1 MIRTLTAAD
10 FEAVF
15 AAFADAFS
23 DYVVKLSPT
32 REQLAEMLTRRGYL
46 PEASVGMFEDGRLVT
61 FTLNGVDGDRA
72 YDSGTGVVIS
82 HRRRGLGRGIMEAS
96 MEVLRERGCT
106 SYVLEVIDVNK
117 AAIELYRGLGFCETR
132 GLQCWSLAGE
142 AVKAATAV
150 AALQTSWQNSDA
162 SVARAT
168 DAHVVLG
175 HERGSVILF
184 PSNGDLAQLRGEVD
198 SALLKEAA
206 AIAGKPLRIMN
217 VDERDREMAA
227 FLETAGATKTVRQLE
242 MVAEF
247 VLSPGREAAPHGA
260 EQHPG
265 SGGR

>member
-1 MIRTLTAAD
+1 VIRTLTPAD
-10 FEAVF
+10 FKAVF

-46 PEASVGMFEDGRLVT
+46 PEASVGMFEDGRMVA
-61 FTLNGVDGDRA
+61 FTLNGVDGERA

-82 HRRRGLGRGIMEAS
+82 HRRRGLGRRIMEAS
-96 MEVLRERGCT
+96 MDVLRERGCT
-106 SYVLEVIDVNK
+106 TYVLEVIDANVR
-117 AAIELYRGLGFCETR
+117 AVELYRGLGFRETR
-132 GLQCWSLAGE
+132 GLQCWSLAAE

-162 SVARAT
+162 SVARAK

-175 HERGSVILF
+175 DERGSVILF
-184 PSNGDLAQLRGEVD
+184 PGNGDLAQLRGVVD
-198 SALLKEAA
+198 SGLLEEAA
-206 AIAGKPLRIMN
+206 AVAGKPLRIMN

-227 FLETAGATKTVRQLE
+227 FLDAAGATKTVRQLE
-242 MVAEF
+242 MMAEF
-247 VLSPGREAAPHGA
+247 VLPPRREAAPHDA

-265 SGGR
+265 GGGR

>member
-1 MIRTLTAAD
+1 MIRTLTPAD

-46 PEASVGMFEDGRLVT
+46 PEASVGMFDDGRLVA
-61 FTLNGVDGDRA
+61 FTLNGVDGERA
-72 YDSGTGVVIS
+72 YDSGTGVVLS
-82 HRRRGLGRGIMEAS
+82 HRRRGLGRRIMEAS
-96 MEVLRERGCT
+96 MDVLRERGCA
-106 SYVLEVIDVNK
+106 SYVLEVIDANAPAV
-117 AAIELYRGLGFCETR
+117 ELYRGLGFRETR
-132 GLQCWSLAGE
+132 GLQCWSLTAE

-150 AALQTSWQNSDA
+150 AALRTAWQNSDA
-162 SVARAT
+162 SVARAK

-175 HERGSVILF
+175 DERGSVILF
-184 PSNGDLAQLRGEVD
+184 PGNGDLAQLRGMVD

-206 AIAGKPLRIMN
+206 TIAGKPLRIMN

-227 FLETAGATKTVRQLE
+227 FLEVAGATKTVRQLE
-242 MVAEF
+242 MMAEF
-247 VLSPGREAAPHGA
+247 VLSPGREAAPHDA

>member
-1 MIRTLTAAD
+1 MIRTLTPDD

-46 PEASVGMFEDGRLVT
+46 PEASVGMFEDGRLVA

-82 HRRRGLGRGIMEAS
+82 HRRRGLGRTIMEAS
-96 MEVLRERGCT
+96 MDVLRARGCT
-106 SYVLEVIDVNK
+106 SYVLEVIDANVR
-117 AAIELYRGLGFCETR
+117 AVELYRGLGFREIR
-132 GLQCWSLAGE
+132 GLQCWSLAGD
-142 AVKAATAV
+142 AVRAATAV

-162 SVARAT
+162 SVARAK
-168 DAHVVLG
+168 DAHVILG
-175 HERGSVILF
+175 DERGSVILF
-184 PSNGDLAQLRGEVD
+184 PGNGDLAQLRGVID
-198 SALLKEAA
+198 STLLKEAA
-206 AIAGKPLRIMN
+206 TVAGKPLRIMN
-217 VDERDREMAA
+217 VDERDLEMAA
-227 FLETAGATKTVRQLE
+227 FLEAAGATKTVRQLE

-247 VLSPGREAAPHGA
+247 VLSPGGEAAPHDA